1 MRISGAVK
9 DKRVRRLLEFAAR
22 TPAEYGARRSGIE
35 QARARDVRPILADIT
50 RTFDVAFVPDLFA
63 GMCARPA
70 LGSQLSAFG
79 SKETED

>member
-35 QARARDVRPILADIT
+35 QARARDVRRILADIT
-50 RTFDVAFVPDLFA
+50 RTLDVAFVPDLFA